1 MFRLLPREEKY
12 YDLFNQMAVYIK
24 ECTVLLKQL
33 FENTAQHAEY
43 ANKIKNVEHA
53 CDEITHEIVRKLNQ
67 TFITPIDREDIHAI
81 ASKLDDIV
89 DNIEYTSRRVA
100 LFRVGQPSTDH
111 ALKQT
116 DVLMRLSDQLEKA
129 LKAMAKNDSKTIQD
143 CIIAIHTLEN
153 EGDAIHYQALG
164 YLFTEEKD
172 PINLIKWKEIYE
184 TLERS
189 IDKCEDVANI
199 IEAVMLKN
207 A

>member
-1 MFRLLPREEKY
+1 MFRLLPKEAKY
-12 YDLFNQMAVYIK
+12 FDLFNQMAEHIK
-24 ECTVLLKQL
+24 DCTLLLKEL
-33 FENTAQHAEY
+33 FENSTQHNEY
-43 ANKIKNVEHA
+43 AIKIKNVEHA
-53 CDEITHEIVRKLNQ
+53 CDEITHEVVRKLNQ

-100 LFRVGQPSTDH
+100 LFRVGAPSTDH
-111 ALKQT
+111 ASRLT
-116 DVLMRLSDQLEKA
+116 DVLIRLSHQLEKA
-129 LKAMAKNDSKTIQD
+129 LKAMEKNDGKAISES
-143 CIIAIHTLEN
+143 IIAIHTLEN

-164 YLFTEEKD
+164 YLFAEEKD

-207 A
+207 S